1 MGGGRRKAASAWLGR
16 LSYPFYNA
24 ASFFTLLFARLA
36 WRCPVGEGQLLR
48 QDGAMAAGV
57 RQAESVRIRHPSPA
71 CNEIL
76 EVVRAFSGYQK
87 GTAPIPHP
95 SSRPRT
101 HLPQLGISPV
111 IRFQQRL
118 DVMLYTARCNAGK
131 LANQSWT
138 QDKTTIFAHSKGT
151 RVVTDVITIV
161 LVPKDR
167 DVVNLDRIRAAAAT
181 GGPRM
186 HRIPA
191 RRAGSLNCRISGSI
205 DTVYFFVS
213 LRFVHRHRRHT
224 AQSTSTL
231 LPPFAPT
238 QPNPTQPA
246 QATRAA

>member
-1 MGGGRRKAASAWLGR
+1 MQRDTRSGARLFR
-16 LSYPFYNA
+16 LS
-24 ASFFTLLFARLA
+24 
-36 WRCPVGEGQLLR
+36 EG
-48 QDGAMAAGV
+48 
-57 RQAESVRIRHPSPA
+57 H
-71 CNEIL
+71 
-76 EVVRAFSGYQK
+76 RAHS
-87 GTAPIPHP
+87 TSIITP
-95 SSRPRT
+95 T

-111 IRFQQRL
+111 LRFQQRL

-191 RRAGSLNCRISGSI
+191 RRAGSLNWRISGSI
-205 DTVYFFVS
+205 DTVYFLFRCDSYIGTDGIQRS
-213 LRFVHRHRRHT
+213 LRARSCPPLHT
-224 AQSTSTL
+224 H
-231 LPPFAPT
+231 PT